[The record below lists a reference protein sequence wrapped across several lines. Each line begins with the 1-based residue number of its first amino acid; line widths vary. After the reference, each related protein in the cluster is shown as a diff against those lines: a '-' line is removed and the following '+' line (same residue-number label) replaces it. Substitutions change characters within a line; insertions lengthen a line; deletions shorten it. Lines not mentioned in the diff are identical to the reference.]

1 MSETVEPLSKQ
12 NKYDNSHKAGKKEQR
27 RITKW
32 LCEAEEE
39 QNTGLPIGR
48 KRKGKEREM
57 QQRIYAEARAAKVD
71 CLARARTFL
80 REFNEAEA
88 EPTPPMSDPI
98 SSGETTPREEDPIS
112 DEETDAPMEMAAAA
126 APAAHERSVSPGTQ
140 NTRPTVC
147 CKRVRVRRRSGV
159 WDLSTCR
166 VSLHQRQRRRRMRAR
181 PAARS
186 AGVSARYVSLVSRRY
201 GAF

>member
-1 MSETVEPLSKQ
+1 MAETEPLPKQ
-12 NKYDNSHKAGKKEQR
+12 NKHDNSHKAAKKEQR
-27 RITKW
+27 KITKW
-32 LCEAEEE
+32 LIEAEEE
-39 QNTGLPIGR
+39 QNTGLPIGGRR
-48 KRKGKEREM
+48 KAKEREL

-80 REFNEAEA
+80 REFNEAED

-98 SSGETTPREEDPIS
+98 SSGETTPQEEDPIS
-112 DEETDAPMEMAAAA
+112 DEEPDAPMQMAAAA
-126 APAAHERSVSPGTQ
+126 APAAGERSVSPGTQ